1 MKKTLKLI
9 GIGFGCFNFGIISI
23 VFPIF
28 FLLSL
33 IIFPNTSNDG
43 FLYARFI
50 LNAALCAI
58 VAAAVFIVYNIKRS
72 KTDTSTS
79 PYAWSAFA
87 GYELGVIV
95 ILIITISLAV
105 SDSSGLGVITG
116 Y

>member
-9 GIGFGCFNFGIISI
+9 GIGFGCFNLGIISI
-23 VFPIF
+23 AFPVF
-28 FLLSL
+28 FLISL
-33 IIFPNTSNDG
+33 IIFPNTGNNG

-50 LNAALCAI
+50 LNAVLCAI
-58 VAAAVFIVYNIKRS
+58 VSAIVFIYYTVKRS
-72 KTDTSTS
+72 KTNLDPN
-79 PYAWSAFA
+79 PYVWSAFV

-95 ILIITISLAV
+95 ILIIMISFAI